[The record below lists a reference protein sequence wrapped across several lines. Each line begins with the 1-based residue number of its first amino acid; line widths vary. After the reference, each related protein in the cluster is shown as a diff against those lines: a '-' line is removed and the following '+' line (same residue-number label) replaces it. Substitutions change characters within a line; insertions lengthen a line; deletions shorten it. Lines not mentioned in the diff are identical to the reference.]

1 MEGSDCSISVD
12 GLKRRSFD
20 VKSCTMSYPS
30 SPLSL
35 SANISVF
42 FSNVSTFSLYV
53 PGPGSLLKYSLS
65 SSLPSNRKS
74 LLLNGTL
81 LAELKDFVVNDENDA
96 AVFLEDMSDPA
107 LWSGR
112 LKMRLADLVG

>member
-1 MEGSDCSISVD
+1 
-12 GLKRRSFD
+12 
-20 VKSCTMSYPS
+20 
-30 SPLSL
+30 
-35 SANISVF
+35 
-42 FSNVSTFSLYV
+42 
-53 PGPGSLLKYSLS
+53 
-65 SSLPSNRKS
+65 